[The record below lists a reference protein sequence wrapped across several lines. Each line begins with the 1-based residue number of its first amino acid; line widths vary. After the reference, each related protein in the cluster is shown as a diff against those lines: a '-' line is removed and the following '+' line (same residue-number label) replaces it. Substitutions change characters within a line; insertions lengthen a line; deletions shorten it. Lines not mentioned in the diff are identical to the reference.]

1 MSESSVATTK
11 PTEIGTEAST
21 SLQATPGDP
30 MSEPPPPYF
39 QAWFM
44 PGTGCEE
51 LSQRLP
57 CISDGLPQ
65 ASGKLA
71 VSFGQPVPV
80 LEFAANDPYYLVP
93 QPIHDNT
100 QTHEDKLIPEEGSDA
115 DHTKPEALCRKTGL
129 RKSSCFE
136 AQTRDGQAKYAA
148 TRSQNPCL
156 PCPLSELNDG
166 MQDIPVRDMY
176 AWVHRPVA
184 TRRQETRQRHQR
196 IPRPLNSFILYR
208 MAYNDRVK
216 HLLGQNDHQTISRL
230 SGQSWKMEAAHI
242 REKYKTLAEME
253 KQNHARAHPGYRF
266 TLLNKQGKP
275 RTAKG
280 RSRLR
285 SEAFSNFG
293 QDSQP
298 AAWATSADN
307 NRACERS
314 TGTFTGA
321 EGTLIQSCSLIS
333 SGCIPLGSAASV
345 WAEWTSYPQTT
356 SAEHGSKGTQ
366 PRLPVVTGQTE
377 IAATACLVSQPAAPG
392 IDAANCRSASLPLS
406 IPYEI
411 GNTAYNARAT
421 AKAHPS
427 QTSSFVVI
435 GTFAGIPIPVTEAML
450 ECVNGSSCDESDFLT
465 LFSEPTPLVNPTP
478 SVSWIEAELAEMEA
492 KDRHDPQ
499 HYESTSG
506 DSSVHDRQMTG
517 SSLDDVSYL
526 SQDTRT
532 CHSDRV
538 S

>member
-71 VSFGQPVPV
+71 VSFDQPVPV

-216 HLLGQNDHQTISRL
+216 HWLGRNDHQTISRL

-242 REKYKTLAEME
+242 REKYETLAEME

-266 TLLNKQGKP
+266 SLSSKRGKP

-280 RSRLR
+280 HSRELTLR
-285 SEAFSNFG
+285 SKAFSKLG
-293 QDSQP
+293 QNSQP
-298 AAWATSADN
+298 AAWAPSVQN

-314 TGTFTGA
+314 IGTFPA
-321 EGTLIQSCSLIS
+321 EEGTLIHSDSLNPDGS
-333 SGCIPLGSAASV
+333 IPLGSAASV
-345 WAEWTSYPQTT
+345 WEHWMSYSQTT
-356 SAEHGSKGTQ
+356 SADHGSKGTQ
-366 PRLPVVTGQTE
+366 PSLPVATGQTE
-377 IAATACLVSQPAAPG
+377 IPAIACFVPQPAAPG
-392 IDAANCRSASLPLS
+392 IDAANSRSALLPLS
-406 IPYEI
+406 VPYVM
-411 GNTAYNARAT
+411 Y
-421 AKAHPS
+421 
-427 QTSSFVVI
+427 SFCEEW
-435 GTFAGIPIPVTEAML
+435 PIE
-450 ECVNGSSCDESDFLT
+450 G
-465 LFSEPTPLVNPTP
+465 
-478 SVSWIEAELAEMEA
+478 
-492 KDRHDPQ
+492 K
-499 HYESTSG
+499 
-506 DSSVHDRQMTG
+506 
-517 SSLDDVSYL
+517 
-526 SQDTRT
+526 
-532 CHSDRV
+532 
-538 S
+538 